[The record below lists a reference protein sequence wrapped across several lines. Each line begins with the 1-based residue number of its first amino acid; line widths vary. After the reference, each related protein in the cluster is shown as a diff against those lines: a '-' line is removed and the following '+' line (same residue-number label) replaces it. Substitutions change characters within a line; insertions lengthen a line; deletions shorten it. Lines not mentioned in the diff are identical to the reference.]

1 MVTARET
8 DDAARGAAGKAAGA
22 AAGKTAGDAAG
33 DTSLAGAAGLRPGAD
48 MPSPLEREL
57 MRLAGRVPDPE
68 LPVISLA
75 ELGVLRG
82 LRVLGPGRVRV
93 ELTPTWTGCP
103 ALRTMADDI
112 TEVLTAHGVAEVA
125 VETVLA
131 PAWTTDAI
139 SPEGRRKLAEAGV
152 APPRPGASAR
162 QVTGGPVQLD
172 LAIRCPRCGATDT
185 RLLSRFSSTACKAL
199 RRCASCG
206 EPFDHFKE
214 V

>member
-1 MVTARET
+1 VVTAGP
-8 DDAARGAAGKAAGA
+8 AAP
-22 AAGKTAGDAAG
+22 TA
-33 DTSLAGAAGLRPGAD
+33 
-48 MPSPLEREL
+48 LEQEL
-57 MRLAGRVPDPE
+57 MRLAGAVPDPE

-82 LRVLGPGRVRV
+82 IRVLGPGRVRV

-103 ALRTMADDI
+103 ALEAMATDI

-131 PAWTTDAI
+131 PAWSTDAI

-152 APPRPGASAR
+152 APPRPQAAAGTAS
-162 QVTGGPVQLD
+162 GGPVTVD
-172 LAIRCPRCGATDT
+172 LAIRCPHCGSTDT

-199 RRCASCG
+199 RRCESCH